1 MSNTSAY
8 SKIIDNFTF
17 LKNKESLSVIDQTLD
32 FVNKNNMPFIDGLLY
47 FTDSLVEKK
56 KTNIVNHSV
65 TL

>member
-32 FVNKNNMPFIDGLLY
+32 FVNKNNIL
-47 FTDSLVEKK
+47 
-56 KTNIVNHSV
+56 
-65 TL
+65 